1 MKEGLFMA
9 GECGYRCI
17 NEERIRT
24 LEQNHSET
32 KVYVKEIKED
42 LTEIKADIKKR
53 NESDNKAWSPI
64 MLELI
69 KALTTAITVIGAIVG
84 ALKFTGK

>member
-1 MKEGLFMA
+1 MT

-24 LEQNHSET
+24 LEQNHTET

-42 LTEIKADIKKR
+42 LTEIKTDIKKR
-53 NESDNKAWSPI
+53 NEAEIKTWSPI
-64 MLELI
+64 VLELI

-84 ALKFTGK
+84 ALKFAGK

>member
-1 MKEGLFMA
+1 MIERSESMA
-9 GECGYRCI
+9 GECGYRCL

-42 LTEIKADIKKR
+42 LTEIKADLKKGNGDSR
-53 NESDNKAWSPI
+53 TWSPI
-64 MLELI
+64 VLELI
-69 KALTTAITVIGAIVG
+69 KALTTALTVIGAIVG
-84 ALKFTGK
+84 ALKLIER

>member
-1 MKEGLFMA
+1 MT

-24 LEQNHSET
+24 LEQNHTET

-42 LTEIKADIKKR
+42 LTEIKTDIKKR
-53 NESDNKAWSPI
+53 NEAEIKTWSPI
-64 MLELI
+64 VLELI

-84 ALKFTGK
+84 ALKFSGK

>member
-1 MKEGLFMA
+1 MT
-9 GECGYRCI
+9 GECGYRCL

-24 LEQNHSET
+24 LEQNHTET

-42 LTEIKADIKKR
+42 LTEIKTDIKKR
-53 NESDNKAWSPI
+53 NDAETKTWSPI
-64 MLELI
+64 VLELV

-84 ALKFTGK
+84 ALKFSGK

>member
-1 MKEGLFMA
+1 MP

-24 LEQNHSET
+24 LEQNHTET

-42 LTEIKADIKKR
+42 LTEIKTDIKKR
-53 NESDNKAWSPI
+53 NEGETKTWSPI
-64 MLELI
+64 VLELI

-84 ALKFTGK
+84 ALKFSGK

>member
-1 MKEGLFMA
+1 MT

-17 NEERIRT
+17 SEERIRT
-24 LEQNHSET
+24 LEQNHAET

-53 NESDNKAWSPI
+53 NENESKAWSPVI
-64 MLELI
+64 LELI

>member
-1 MKEGLFMA
+1 MT

-42 LTEIKADIKKR
+42 LTEIKADLKR
-53 NESDNKAWSPI
+53 GSNDRTWSPI